1 MLKGKENII
10 PITQAITGIQME
22 HFFKRYHPPGTAPG
36 TLSSPEVSPEGEAGE
51 ALPSVHIHVVDYD
64 REHFEEKDH
73 STPDECKHYLESP
86 AITWIHVQGHVGAD
100 ALQQLGDLF
109 SLHPL
114 ALEDVINSGQ
124 RPKVEAYDQQTFI
137 VLSFPRLVESV
148 VRIEQVSIFFGENYI
163 ISFHDGEQNPFEP
176 VYKRLRA
183 SAGMNNGRFRR
194 KGTDYLLY
202 SLLDR
207 VIDEGFPVLET
218 LGEQIE
224 ALEEDLLEK
233 PEKHTPHQIHAI
245 KRELL
250 ILRRMLWPQREVVN
264 ALLRSEEE
272 GISEDTKIYL
282 RDCYDHTIQ
291 IMDLIETY
299 RDMTAGMIDIYLSG
313 ISNGMNEV
321 MRVLTIIATLFIP
334 PTFIAG
340 IYGMNFD
347 SSAGPLNMPELG
359 WRYGYLFAWGVIA
372 LMIGGLLVYFKRKR
386 WF

>member
-1 MLKGKENII
+1 MD
-10 PITQAITGIQME
+10 

-36 TLSSPEVSPEGEAGE
+36 TLHTPEVEPESAGQ
-51 ALPSVHIHVVDYD
+51 ALLPFRIHVVDYD

-73 STPDECKHYLESP
+73 TTPDECKRYLESP
-86 AITWIHVQGHVGAD
+86 AITWIHVQGHVSAD

-109 SLHPL
+109 NLHPL

-124 RPKVEAYDQQTFI
+124 RPKVESYDQQMFI
-137 VLSFPRLVESV
+137 VLSYPRLVESG
-148 VRIEQVSIFFGENYI
+148 VRIEQISIFFGENYI
-163 ISFHDGEQNPFEP
+163 ISFHDSEQNPFEP

-183 SAGMNNGRFRR
+183 SAGMSNGRFLR
-194 KGTDYLLY
+194 KRADYLLY

-207 VIDEGFPVLET
+207 VIDEGFPVLEDF
-218 LGEQIE
+218 GERIE
-224 ALEEDLLEK
+224 ALEEDLLDK
-233 PEKHTPHQIHAI
+233 PDKHMPNTIHAL

-264 ALLRSEEE
+264 ELLRSEEE
-272 GISEDTKIYL
+272 GITEDTKIYL

-299 RDMTAGMIDIYLSG
+299 RDMTAGMIDIYLSSL
-313 ISNGMNEV
+313 SNGMNEV

-340 IYGMNFD
+340 VYGMNFD
-347 SSAGPLNMPELG
+347 PAAGPLNMPELG
-359 WRYGYLFAWGVIA
+359 WKYGYLFAWGVIA
-372 LMIGGLLVYFKRKR
+372 LMIGGLLIYFKRKR